1 MKVNIPIDRTSAQP
15 LESGRAIETGQPR
28 DEEGCNTNLVT
39 TPLLRNN
46 PLGVK
51 SLSKT
56 VNSSSILDNSVIIG
70 ELLEDD
76 NSGKDSNVI
85 DEELR
90 RVGRDVEAAEFQNN
104 TKPCEVL
111 SEAHETLPISHAS
124 HVVPRFHHLIKI
136 DVSYQGG
143 HEETKVLPMSVKAR
157 GNLSQV
163 RKETWRNPKKILGC
177 LLNAFMLHRL
187 MDRKIIYWW
196 RLIVSPAS
204 NNELPSVE
212 LSRAWEPAY
221 RKRAHGTCTGKR
233 SFCCV
238 FIRDTNR

>member
-56 VNSSSILDNSVIIG
+56 VNNSSILDNSVIIG

-85 DEELR
+85 NEELR

-157 GNLSQV
+157 ATYLRSEKKLGGIR
-163 RKETWRNPKKILGC
+163 RKFWGVC
-177 LLNAFMLHRL
+177 
-187 MDRKIIYWW
+187 
-196 RLIVSPAS
+196 
-204 NNELPSVE
+204 
-212 LSRAWEPAY
+212 
-221 RKRAHGTCTGKR
+221 
-233 SFCCV
+233 
-238 FIRDTNR
+238 

>member
-1 MKVNIPIDRTSAQP
+1 MIQVPGYYAKKKKMKVNIPTDRTSAQP

-28 DEEGCNTNLVT
+28 EEEGCNANLVT

-104 TKPCEVL
+104 TKPREVL

-124 HVVPRFHHLIKI
+124 HVVPR
-136 DVSYQGG
+136 
-143 HEETKVLPMSVKAR
+143 
-157 GNLSQV
+157 
-163 RKETWRNPKKILGC
+163 
-177 LLNAFMLHRL
+177 
-187 MDRKIIYWW
+187 
-196 RLIVSPAS
+196 VSPSNKNRRILPGWTRRNRGITNVGQSQGQPISGQKRNLEESEENFGVFAKPIHAS
-204 NNELPSVE
+204 QID
-212 LSRAWEPAY
+212 
-221 RKRAHGTCTGKR
+221 G
-233 SFCCV
+233 
-238 FIRDTNR
+238 

>member
-56 VNSSSILDNSVIIG
+56 VNNSSILDNSVIIG
-70 ELLEDD
+70 ELLEDG

-85 DEELR
+85 DEELH

-104 TKPCEVL
+104 TKPREVL
-111 SEAHETLPISHAS
+111 SEAHETFPISHAS
-124 HVVPRFHHLIKI
+124 YIVPR
-136 DVSYQGG
+136 
-143 HEETKVLPMSVKAR
+143 
-157 GNLSQV
+157 
-163 RKETWRNPKKILGC
+163 
-177 LLNAFMLHRL
+177 
-187 MDRKIIYWW
+187 
-196 RLIVSPAS
+196 VSPSNKNRRILPGWTRRNRGITNVGQSQGQPISGQKRNLEESEENFGVFAKRIHAS
-204 NNELPSVE
+204 QID
-212 LSRAWEPAY
+212 
-221 RKRAHGTCTGKR
+221 G
-233 SFCCV
+233 
-238 FIRDTNR
+238 